1 MNNVLNT
8 CLAAVMT
15 LSLVMLAAGC
25 DTKTT
30 DVNKDD
36 VMKGIAVIDTHKIFR
51 ESAPAEQ
58 GRSHLQKVR
67 ESLEAGAKSLDAV
80 YGDKGSHP
88 SRPSLENGV
97 QRLNLQYQAEMQ
109 TVNKAVDDVLALTAR
124 EWLSEHPGTV
134 VVPASVTI
142 AWQEDVNITD
152 DILKRMKK
160 KKATFGTVPVV
171 NVTPPDASEPEK
183 KKDAPSGQ
191 KH

>member
-1 MNNVLNT
+1 MNTVLNT

-15 LSLVMLAAGC
+15 LSLVMLATGC
-25 DTKTT
+25 DTKA
-30 DVNKDD
+30 NEMKKDS
-36 VMKGIAVIDTHKIFR
+36 VMKGIAVIDTHKIYR
-51 ESAPAEQ
+51 ESAPSEA
-58 GRSHLQKVR
+58 GRAHLQKVR

-88 SRPSLENGV
+88 SRPALENGV
-97 QRLNLQYQAEMQ
+97 QRLNLQYQAEEQ
-109 TVNKAVDDVLALTAR
+109 AVNKAIGDVLALTAR

-134 VVPASVTI
+134 VLPSAAAI

-152 DILKRMKK
+152 DILTRMKK
-160 KKATFGTVPVV
+160 KKATFGTVPAVS
-171 NVTPPDASEPEK
+171 VTPPEAPAPEK